1 MAYSRSIL
9 SPETAGKYAEVVR
22 LRVGGST
29 FGEIAQTIG
38 YSSRQGAHEA
48 YKAAMKLAIRE
59 PSEDLRQLE
68 AIRLENLWRIGCAQ
82 MYESE
87 EAMLRGDPERDLS
100 PGEWQIVSRTLLSVS
115 TQKRALLG
123 LDAPKQSWEE
133 YQRSITG
140 VEPSSGEDVR
150 EKLERLLDQRLLEE
164 IAVEV
169 AGEVNAEQ
177 ERCKRVSHL
186 PDEYFS
192 AYS

>member
-100 PGEWQIVSRTLLSVS
+100 PGEWQIVIRTLLSVS

-133 YQRSITG
+133 YQRFLGSENYIKK
-140 VEPSSGEDVR
+140 PSNSLTKARLDVKLPYREGEIND
-150 EKLERLLDQRLLEE
+150 D
-164 IAVEV
+164 
-169 AGEVNAEQ
+169 
-177 ERCKRVSHL
+177 
-186 PDEYFS
+186 
-192 AYS
+192 